1 MAYCMTNKLH
11 YFYRISDAGNPL
23 GRTELGNTYLKDV
36 TRRKCFNN
44 FLDAFGI
51 DNLHV
56 ICDNCNE
63 DTVAFIKSKGVEDVE
78 ITSFGNTRSFMYCI
92 DRAISELDDDDMVL
106 FQEDDYLFTVDAKPL
121 IAEGLKLG
129 HYMSNYDS
137 LDKYIDADKGG
148 NNPMIYGGGE
158 DCKVLMGETRHFKTS
173 CATTGT
179 FASTIKT
186 LREDYGIIA
195 KHNQP
200 HFDHPHDF
208 ALFRELIGQRGRILV
223 NPLPG
228 ASMHVGLE
236 PSPYIAWETI
246 VKNLKED

>member
-1 MAYCMTNKLH
+1 MINELH
-11 YFYRISDAGNPL
+11 VYYRVSSKGNPL
-23 GRTELGNTYLKDV
+23 GRTELGGTYLSSV
-36 TRRKCFNN
+36 TRKKCFNN
-44 FLDAFGI
+44 FLEVFGTE
-51 DNLHV
+51 NLHM
-56 ICDNCNE
+56 ICDNCNKDMIE
-63 DTVAFIKSKGVEDVE
+63 FVKSKGIKDIE
-78 ITSFGNTRSFMYCI
+78 ITQLGNTRSFIYCI
-92 DRAISELDDDDMVL
+92 DRATSELDESDLIL
-106 FQEDDYLFTVDAKPL
+106 FQEDDYLFTPDAKRL
-121 IAEGLKLG
+121 IFEGLKLG

-148 NNPMIYGGGE
+148 NNPLIYGGGE

-179 FASTIKT
+179 FASTVKT
-186 LREDYGIIA
+186 LREDYPIVS

-208 ALFRELIGQRGRILV
+208 AMFVELGQRGRILV
-223 NPLPG
+223 NPLCG

-236 PSPYIAWETI
+236 PSPYIDWETI

>member
-1 MAYCMTNKLH
+1 MTNELH
-11 YFYRISDAGNPL
+11 VYYRVSSKGNPL
-23 GRTELGNTYLKDV
+23 GRTELGGTYLSSV
-36 TRRKCFNN
+36 TRKKCFNN
-44 FLDAFGI
+44 FLEVFGTE
-51 DNLHV
+51 NLHM

-63 DTVAFIKSKGVEDVE
+63 DMINFVQSKGIKDIEV
-78 ITSFGNTRSFMYCI
+78 TQLGNTRSFMYCI
-92 DRAISELDDDDMVL
+92 DRATSELDSDDLVL
-106 FQEDDYLFTVDAKPL
+106 FQEDDYLFTPDAKRL
-121 IAEGLKLG
+121 IFEGLKLG

-148 NNPMIYGGGE
+148 NNPLIYGGGE

-179 FASTIKT
+179 FASTVKT
-186 LREDYGIIA
+186 LREDYPIVS

-208 ALFRELIGQRGRILV
+208 AMFVELGQRGRILV
-223 NPLPG
+223 NPLCG

-236 PSPYIAWETI
+236 PSPYIDWETI